1 MVGDGN
7 NDKMTKKDFISKMG
21 NLGVYCSIQFINVC
35 DKIVSIGEKIIVP
48 AIVNYSLKN
57 KNI

>member
-1 MVGDGN
+1 MVGDRN

-21 NLGVYCSIQFINVC
+21 NLGVYCIIHFC

-57 KNI
+57 QNI

>member
-21 NLGVYCSIQFINVC
+21 NLGVYCSIQFINFC
-35 DKIVSIGEKIIVP
+35 DKIVSIRR
-48 AIVNYSLKN
+48 KN
-57 KNI
+57 NWTCDRKLFPQK